1 MFEVNNKDTRTTPL
15 ASKDVRMYSLRVRM
29 TEVRM
34 KGLEMIYNN
43 TKRVN
48 ILGDSI
54 IKHVKVYDISRSL
67 ENCKVCAKD
76 FPGARIRCAY
86 D

>member
-1 MFEVNNKDTRTTPL
+1 
-15 ASKDVRMYSLRVRM
+15 M
-29 TEVRM
+29 TEVQM
-34 KGLEMIYNN
+34 KRLEMIYNRIQN
-43 TKRVN
+43 VN

-67 ENCKVCAKD
+67 ENCKVYAKD
-76 FPGARIRCAY
+76 FPDARIRCTY